1 MDNFT
6 IFLFLIFHTDI
17 YPPHPTPP
25 KSGKAALIQSPA
37 LMTIPDLAAHY
48 VARSQILTISIRI
61 NVPLRAEG
69 GEAEAEEEEIQK

>member
-1 MDNFT
+1 
-6 IFLFLIFHTDI
+6 
-17 YPPHPTPP
+17 
-25 KSGKAALIQSPA
+25 
-37 LMTIPDLAAHY
+37 MTIPDLAAHY